1 MSLAAQSDFL
11 LGMAAASRQRDAQS
25 RERLSDAQL
34 RSQLVCLDPP
44 RPLILAPGAFDVI
57 AEIKKRS
64 PAEGQLDTGLVSPQ
78 QQAGVY
84 IEGGAA
90 ALSVLTEP
98 SRFDGSLEDLQAVVA
113 AAGDTPVMRKDF
125 LVSRYQIREA
135 RLAGASGVL
144 LIAAML
150 DAGELEAMLEAA
162 FELDMFVLVEAFD
175 MADLE
180 LCLPVLE
187 RMGSALDANRCRYL
201 LGINCRNL
209 RTLKVEFEHFARIA
223 GVLPETV
230 PCVAESG
237 LTDISQAE
245 QLAELGY
252 RLALVGTTLMR
263 SENAAETVAGIR
275 RFGAAGVAACS

>member
-1 MSLAAQSDFL
+1 LSLAAESDFL
-11 LGMAAASRQRDAQS
+11 LGMAEASRQRDAES
-25 RERLSDAQL
+25 RARLSDAQL
-34 RSQLVCLDPP
+34 SSQLARLDT
-44 RPLILAPGAFDVI
+44 PLPLLLAQGGFDVI

-64 PAEGQLDTGLVSPQ
+64 PAEGKLDDGLASPQ

-113 AAGDTPVMRKDF
+113 VAGATPVMRKDF
-125 LVSRYQIREA
+125 LVSRYQIREG

-150 DAGELEAMLEAA
+150 EAGKLEAMLEAA

-175 MADLE
+175 RADLDS
-180 LCLPVLE
+180 CLPVLE
-187 RMGSALDANRCRYL
+187 SMGPALDGNRCRYM
-201 LGINCRNL
+201 LGVNCRNL
-209 RTLKVEFEHFARIA
+209 RTLQVEFDHFTRMAEA
-223 GVLPETV
+223 LPSAV

-237 LTDISQAE
+237 LTDVAQAQ
-245 QLAELGY
+245 QLAKLGY

-263 SENAAETVAGIR
+263 SDNAAGVVGDIR
-275 RFGAAGVAACS
+275 RFGATGAAACS

>member
-1 MSLAAQSDFL
+1 LSLAAESDFL
-11 LGMAAASRQRDAQS
+11 LGMAEASRQRDAES
-25 RERLSDAQL
+25 RARLSDAQL
-34 RSQLVCLDPP
+34 SSQLARLDT
-44 RPLILAPGAFDVI
+44 PLPLLLAHGGFDVI

-64 PAEGQLDTGLVSPQ
+64 PAEGKLDDGLASPQ

-113 AAGDTPVMRKDF
+113 VAGATPVMRKDF
-125 LVSRYQIREA
+125 LVSRYQIREG

-150 DAGELEAMLEAA
+150 EAGKLEAMLEAA

-175 MADLE
+175 MADLDS
-180 LCLPVLE
+180 CLPVLE
-187 RMGSALDANRCRYL
+187 SMGPALDGNRCRYM
-201 LGINCRNL
+201 LGVNCRNL
-209 RTLKVEFEHFARIA
+209 RTLQVEFDHFTRMAEA
-223 GVLPETV
+223 LPSAV

-237 LTDISQAE
+237 LTDVAQAQ
-245 QLAELGY
+245 QLAKLGY

-263 SENAAETVAGIR
+263 SDNAAGVVGDIR
-275 RFGAAGVAACS
+275 RFGATGAAACS

>member
-1 MSLAAQSDFL
+1 MSLAAESDFL
-11 LGMAAASRQRDAQS
+11 LGMAEASRQRDAES
-25 RERLSDAQL
+25 RARLSDAQL
-34 RSQLVCLDPP
+34 SSQLARLDPP
-44 RPLILAPGAFDVI
+44 LPLLLAHGGFDVI

-64 PAEGQLDTGLVSPQ
+64 PAEGKLDDGLASPQ

-113 AAGDTPVMRKDF
+113 MAGATPVMRKDF
-125 LVSRYQIREA
+125 LVSRYQVREG

-150 DAGELEAMLEAA
+150 EAGQLEAMLEAA

-175 MADLE
+175 MADLDS
-180 LCLPVLE
+180 CLPVLE
-187 RMGSALDANRCRYL
+187 SMGPALDGNRCRYM
-201 LGINCRNL
+201 LGVNCRNL
-209 RTLKVEFEHFARIA
+209 RTLQVEFDHFTRMAEA
-223 GVLPETV
+223 LPSAV

-237 LTDISQAE
+237 LTDVAQAQ
-245 QLAELGY
+245 QLAKLGY

-263 SENAAETVAGIR
+263 SDNAAVVVGDIR
-275 RFGAAGVAACS
+275 RFGATGAAACS

>member
-1 MSLAAQSDFL
+1 LSLAAESDFL
-11 LGMAAASRQRDAQS
+11 LGMAAASRQRDAES
-25 RERLSDAQL
+25 RARLSDAQL
-34 RSQLVCLDPP
+34 SSQLTCLDTPP
-44 RPLILAPGAFDVI
+44 PLLLEHDGFDVI

-64 PAEGQLDTGLVSPQ
+64 PAEGKLDDGLVSPQ

-113 AAGDTPVMRKDF
+113 MAGATPVMRKDF
-125 LVSRYQIREA
+125 LVSSYQIREG

-150 DAGELEAMLEAA
+150 EAGQLEAMLEAA

-175 MADLE
+175 MADLDS
-180 LCLPVLE
+180 CLPVLE
-187 RMGSALDANRCRYL
+187 SMGPALDGNRCRYM
-201 LGINCRNL
+201 LGVNCRNL
-209 RTLKVEFEHFARIA
+209 RTLQVEFDHFTRMAEA
-223 GVLPETV
+223 LPAAV

-237 LTDISQAE
+237 LTDVAQAQ
-245 QLAELGY
+245 QLAKLGY
-252 RLALVGTTLMR
+252 RLALVGTALMR
-263 SENAAETVAGIR
+263 SDNAAVVVGDIR
-275 RFGAAGVAACS
+275 RFGATGAAACS

>member
-1 MSLAAQSDFL
+1 LSLAAASDFL
-11 LGMAAASRQRDAQS
+11 LGMAAASRQRDAES
-25 RERLSDAQL
+25 RARLSDAQL
-34 RSQLVCLDPP
+34 SSQLTCLDA
-44 RPLILAPGAFDVI
+44 PLPLLLEPGGFDVI

-64 PAEGQLDTGLVSPQ
+64 PAEGKLDDGLASPQ

-113 AAGDTPVMRKDF
+113 MAGATPVMRKDF
-125 LVSRYQIREA
+125 LVSRYQIREG

-150 DAGELEAMLEAA
+150 EAGQLEAMLEAA

-175 MADLE
+175 MADLDS
-180 LCLPVLE
+180 CLPVLE
-187 RMGSALDANRCRYL
+187 SMGPALDGNRCRYM
-201 LGINCRNL
+201 LGVNCRNL
-209 RTLKVEFEHFARIA
+209 RTLQVEFDHFTRMA
-223 GVLPETV
+223 GALPAAV

-237 LTDISQAE
+237 LTDVAQAQ

-263 SENAAETVAGIR
+263 SDNAAAVVGDIR
-275 RFGAAGVAACS
+275 RLGASGAAACL

>member
-1 MSLAAQSDFL
+1 MNRAAQSDFL
-11 LGMAAASRQRDAQS
+11 LGMAETSRRRDAES
-25 RERLSDAQL
+25 RARQSDAQL
-34 RSQLVCLDPP
+34 RSQLACLDT
-44 RPLILAPGAFDVI
+44 PLPLLLEQGGFDVI

-64 PAEGQLDTGLVSPQ
+64 PAEGKLDAGLASPQ
-78 QQAGVY
+78 SQAEAY
-84 IEGGAA
+84 IKGGAA

-113 AAGDTPVMRKDF
+113 VAGTTPVMRKDF
-125 LVSRYQIREA
+125 LVSRYQIREG

-150 DAGELEAMLEAA
+150 EAGQLEAMLEAA

-175 MADLE
+175 MADLDS
-180 LCLPVLE
+180 CLPILE
-187 RMGSALDANRCRYL
+187 AMGPALDGDRCRYL
-201 LGINCRNL
+201 LGVNCRNL
-209 RTLKVEFEHFARIA
+209 RTLKVEFDHFTRMATS
-223 GVLPETV
+223 LPPGV

-237 LTDISQAE
+237 LTDVNQAA

-263 SENAAETVAGIR
+263 SDNAADTVSDICRLGVS
-275 RFGAAGVAACS
+275 GAAACS

>member
-1 MSLAAQSDFL
+1 LSLAAESDFL
-11 LGMAAASRQRDAQS
+11 LGMAEASRQRDAES
-25 RERLSDAQL
+25 RARLSDAQL
-34 RSQLVCLDPP
+34 SSQLARLDT
-44 RPLILAPGAFDVI
+44 PLPLLLAQGGFDVI

-64 PAEGQLDTGLVSPQ
+64 PAEGKLDDGLASPPQ
-78 QQAGVY
+78 QAEVY

-113 AAGDTPVMRKDF
+113 VAGATPVMRKDF
-125 LVSRYQIREA
+125 LVSRYQIREG

-150 DAGELEAMLEAA
+150 EAGKLEAMLEAA

-175 MADLE
+175 MADLDS
-180 LCLPVLE
+180 CLPVLE
-187 RMGSALDANRCRYL
+187 SMGPALDGNRCRYM
-201 LGINCRNL
+201 LGVNCRNL
-209 RTLKVEFEHFARIA
+209 RTLQVEFDHFTRMAEA
-223 GVLPETV
+223 LPSAV

-237 LTDISQAE
+237 LTDVAQAQ
-245 QLAELGY
+245 QLAKLGY

-263 SENAAETVAGIR
+263 SDNAAGVVGDIR
-275 RFGAAGVAACS
+275 RFGATGAAACS

>member
-1 MSLAAQSDFL
+1 MSLAAESDFL
-11 LGMAAASRQRDAQS
+11 LGMAEASRQRDAES
-25 RERLSDAQL
+25 RARLSDAQL
-34 RSQLVCLDPP
+34 SSQLARLDT
-44 RPLILAPGAFDVI
+44 PLPLLLAQGGFDVI

-64 PAEGQLDTGLVSPQ
+64 PAEGKLDDGLASPQ

-113 AAGDTPVMRKDF
+113 VAGATPVMRKDF
-125 LVSRYQIREA
+125 LVSRYQIREG

-150 DAGELEAMLEAA
+150 EAGKLEAMLEAA

-175 MADLE
+175 MADLDS
-180 LCLPVLE
+180 CLPVLE
-187 RMGSALDANRCRYL
+187 SMGPALDGNRCRYM
-201 LGINCRNL
+201 LGVNCRNL
-209 RTLKVEFEHFARIA
+209 RTLQVEFDHFTRMAEA
-223 GVLPETV
+223 LPSAV

-237 LTDISQAE
+237 LTDVAQAQ
-245 QLAELGY
+245 QLAKLGY

-263 SENAAETVAGIR
+263 SDNAAGVVGDIR
-275 RFGAAGVAACS
+275 RFGATGAAACS